1 MQLIFT
7 FKVLKQLNLPTETK
21 FSLSDENGDLERARK
36 PWEILPAG
44 HRIGMPSLLFK
55 ELV

>member
-7 FKVLKQLNLPTETK
+7 FKVLKQLNVPTETK

-44 HRIGMPSLLFK
+44 HRIGMSSPLFK

>member
-36 PWEILPAG
+36 PWEILPDG
-44 HRIGMPSLLFK
+44 HRIGMPSPLFK